1 MWIDFI
7 VFSQY
12 IYIYIS
18 LQPICLISSTPFPSS
33 SFSWNPPIIQS
44 FEVVQRSCDL
54 MKSPL
59 YPDPSPFSLACDFV
73 LFCLI
78 HFIDIWTPPPNDDD
92 HQNVI
97 FCFFSLEN

>member
-1 MWIDFI
+1 
-7 VFSQY
+7 
-12 IYIYIS
+12 
-18 LQPICLISSTPFPSS
+18 
-33 SFSWNPPIIQS
+33 
-44 FEVVQRSCDL
+44 

-78 HFIDIWTPPPNDDD
+78 HFIDIWSPPPNDDD